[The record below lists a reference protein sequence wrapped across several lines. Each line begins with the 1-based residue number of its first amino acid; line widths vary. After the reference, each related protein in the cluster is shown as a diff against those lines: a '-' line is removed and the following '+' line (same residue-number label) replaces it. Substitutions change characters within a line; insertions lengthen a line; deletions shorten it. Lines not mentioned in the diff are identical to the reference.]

1 MPVTQAAPVPGKQD
15 EFLSVFGDFPDDF
28 ARFYIAGDRSQ
39 RHIDNH
45 IFAVFARTTGSATRF
60 TVLGED
66 MALVFQVD
74 QRPEL
79 AVAAQ
84 DDTASLAAVAA
95 VRTAEFD
102 ELFTPEMARTGTAV
116 PGTAEYLDVVNRNW
130 KRAYASVFCL
140 KFITG

>member
-1 MPVTQAAPVPGKQD
+1 
-15 EFLSVFGDFPDDF
+15 
-28 ARFYIAGDRSQ
+28 
-39 RHIDNH
+39 
-45 IFAVFARTTGSATRF
+45 
-60 TVLGED
+60 